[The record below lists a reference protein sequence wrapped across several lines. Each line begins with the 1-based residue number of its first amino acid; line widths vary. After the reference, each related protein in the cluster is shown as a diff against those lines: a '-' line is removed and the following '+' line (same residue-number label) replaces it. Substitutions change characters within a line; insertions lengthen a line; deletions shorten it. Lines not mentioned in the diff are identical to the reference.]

1 LSRSSALASKA
12 TGYPLAFVAAKLAL
26 GYTLIEL
33 KNSVTKTTTACFE
46 PALDYVVLKMPR
58 WDLAKFENAAPRI
71 GTEMKSVGEVMAI
84 GRSFEEVLQ
93 KAIRMLKIGA
103 EGFTGNGKK
112 EYIEEIKN
120 PTTDRVFALAEALK
134 RGMAPKKIHALSGI
148 DMWFLEKMKHIV
160 DIEKKIKRQKLTRE
174 NMLVAKRAGFSDVQI
189 GTLKKTT
196 EEKIRALRK
205 KYSIIPVIKQIDTL
219 AGEFPAQT
227 NYLYLT

>member
-46 PALDYVVLKMPR
+46 PALDYLVLKMPR

-93 KAIRMLKIGA
+93 KAIRMLNIPLDKKYLTGQVGA
-103 EGFTGNGKK
+103 HDD
-112 EYIEEIKN
+112 EIKN
-120 PTTDRVFALAEALK
+120 ATTNR
-134 RGMAPKKIHALSGI
+134 IHAL
-148 DMWFLEKMKHIV
+148 FAAL
-160 DIEKKIKRQKLTRE
+160 
-174 NMLVAKRAGFSDVQI
+174 RAGESVEYI
-189 GTLKKTT
+189 
-196 EEKIRALRK
+196 
-205 KYSIIPVIKQIDTL
+205 
-219 AGEFPAQT
+219 
-227 NYLYLT
+227 